1 MSGYNITGWSG
12 GGRQPLTY
20 NLKAG
25 QFRGMGRVNV
35 IPSQTTIINNNII
48 GGGTFATQCYDTGT
62 PKWLTALMAIGLG
75 SSLVGGILG
84 MFGIGGGGGG
94 GGTGTVEGA
103 GGKEEPQT
111 KTKAEDP
118 TQSKEYKALQAQ
130 HEKDLAE
137 IARLKE
143 QAKAFQETQQP
154 ATTPK
159 TEEPQA
165 QQEEKPDYSFIKN
178 GARMVCTD
186 ASGKTQDIS
195 GTLSNVQTD
204 ADGVPQ
210 SFTLTDGTS
219 GNKYQYEVRVG
230 KDGTLTYECVSK
242 NGQATIGAPT
252 YTLKDGK
259 LVNEQNQNGYS
270 QGIKTQSAPQQPTTP
285 QTEQVGNKQP
295 QASVQNKNEQ
305 VNIVKSYS
313 IKTRSGNSLKVQID
327 DQGGKHYIDKNGQEI
342 DEQEFKK
349 QTGLTGDQV
358 VQKANANKLPQ
369 DALNWNKS
377 HPNMQITMKN
387 GKLTTTVQTISNTN
401 GRVSKEISADN
412 FENLKKAVEEF
423 IRSQQQSPSLGYAS
437 LGGAMQIKQ

>member
-1 MSGYNITGWSG
+1 MGMYSITGWSG
-12 GGRQPLTY
+12 GGRRPLTY

-48 GGGTFATQCYDTGT
+48 GGGTVATECYDTGT
-62 PKWLTALMAIGLG
+62 PKWMKWMMGIGIS
-75 SSLVGGILG
+75 SSLLGGILSL
-84 MFGIGGGGGG
+84 FGGGGNAGG
-94 GGTGTVEGA
+94 AGSVEGA
-103 GGKEEPQT
+103 GGKEEAKPQ
-111 KTKAEDP
+111 AQAQDP
-118 TQSKEYKALQAQ
+118 TQTKEYKALQAQ

-137 IARLKE
+137 IAKLKE
-143 QAKAFQETQQP
+143 QAAEYQEKVAPQQEQPQET
-154 ATTPK
+154 
-159 TEEPQA
+159 
-165 QQEEKPDYSFIKN
+165 KPDYSYIKN

-252 YTLKDGK
+252 YSLKDGQ
-259 LVNEQNQNGYS
+259 LVNEEKQNGFG
-270 QGIKTQSAPQQPTTP
+270 QGIKTQSATP
-285 QTEQVGNKQP
+285 QVNTTKTEQTPQNQQP
-295 QASVQNKNEQ
+295 QASEQKTNEQ

-327 DQGGKHYIDKNGQEI
+327 DQGGKHYIDRNGQEI

>member
-12 GGRQPLTY
+12 GGRRPLTY

-62 PKWLTALMAIGLG
+62 PKWLNWMMGIGLG
-75 SSLVGGILG
+75 SSLLGGILS

-94 GGTGTVEGA
+94 GGTASVEGA

-111 KTKAEDP
+111 KTQTQDP

-137 IARLKE
+137 IAKLKE
-143 QAKAFQETQQP
+143 QAKAFQEAQQAARTPQTQQ
-154 ATTPK
+154 
-159 TEEPQA
+159 PQA

-204 ADGVPQ
+204 SDGVPQ
-210 SFTLTDGTS
+210 SFTLTDSTS

-270 QGIKTQSAPQQPTTP
+270 QGIRTATATKNTPTKPSATPTQSNPTS
-285 QTEQVGNKQP
+285 QDE
-295 QASVQNKNEQ
+295 
-305 VNIVKSYS
+305 
-313 IKTRSGNSLKVQID
+313 IKTLPDGTQVSDNYSFITPYKHSD
-327 DQGGKHYIDKNGQEI
+327 GKYY
-342 DEQEFKK
+342 
-349 QTGLTGDQV
+349 
-358 VQKANANKLPQ
+358 
-369 DALNWNKS
+369 
-377 HPNMQITMKN
+377 
-387 GKLTTTVQTISNTN
+387 
-401 GRVSKEISADN
+401 SKEEG
-412 FENLKKAVEEF
+412 FKAPW
-423 IRSQQQSPSLGYAS
+423 Q
-437 LGGAMQIKQ
+437 